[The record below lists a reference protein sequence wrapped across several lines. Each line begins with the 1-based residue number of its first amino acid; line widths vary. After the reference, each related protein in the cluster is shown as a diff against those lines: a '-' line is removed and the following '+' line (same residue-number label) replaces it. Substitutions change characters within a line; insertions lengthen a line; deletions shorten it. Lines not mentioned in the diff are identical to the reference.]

1 MTAGPQSFDGSGNLP
16 GMGMDAL
23 NGFSWRDLDSL
34 GQYISNDAS
43 IHTTDGVLTTPD
55 FDSEQSTTAVDAL
68 PVDFAY
74 QSMWN
79 GGDII
84 F

>member
-1 MTAGPQSFDGSGNLP
+1 MNGVGL
-16 GMGMDAL
+16 DAL

-34 GQYISNDAS
+34 GQYISNDVS
-43 IHTTDGVLTTPD
+43 YTTDGVLTTPE
-55 FDSEQSTTAVDAL
+55 FDSEHGANPIDAM
-68 PVDFAY
+68 PMDFAY
-74 QSMWN
+74 QSMWS

>member
-1 MTAGPQSFDGSGNLP
+1 MPDN
-16 GMGMDAL
+16 GMMGVELDAL

-34 GQYISNDAS
+34 GQYISNEAS
-43 IHTTDGVLTTPD
+43 IYTTDGVLTTPE
-55 FDSEQSTTAVDAL
+55 FDSEHGASSIEGF
-68 PVDFAY
+68 PVDFSY
-74 QSMWN
+74 QNHWN